1 MLELVATDW
10 GRILSWQS
18 PVGLAIFFAGAG
30 LFIWLLSRAGKGKKE
45 EE

>member
-1 MLELVATDW
+1 MLDLAATDW

-30 LFIWLLSRAGKGKKE
+30 IFIWLLSRAGRGKQGEK
-45 EE
+45 